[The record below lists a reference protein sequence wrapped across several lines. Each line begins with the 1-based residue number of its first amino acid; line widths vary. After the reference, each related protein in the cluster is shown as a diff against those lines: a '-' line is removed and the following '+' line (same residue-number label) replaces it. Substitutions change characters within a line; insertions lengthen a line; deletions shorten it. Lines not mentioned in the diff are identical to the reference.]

1 MVARFFIKKD
11 PLLQNVLNLDKKI
24 VLIMKY
30 AKFVFTFDSEEEVR
44 IISISLMPEIKQ
56 KIPKTNVKLSVFKN
70 KFFLEIEAKDTSSL
84 RAACN
89 SYLRWINTALN
100 VKKTV

>member
-1 MVARFFIKKD
+1 MRH
-11 PLLQNVLNLDKKI
+11 
-24 VLIMKY
+24 
-30 AKFVFTFDSEEEVR
+30 AKFVFVFDSDEEARVVAESLIPEV
-44 IISISLMPEIKQ
+44 KQ
-56 KIPKTNVKLSVFKN
+56 KIPKTNIEISVFKN
-70 KFFLEIEAKDTSSL
+70 KFFMEIEAKDTSSL

>member
-1 MVARFFIKKD
+1 MRH
-11 PLLQNVLNLDKKI
+11 
-24 VLIMKY
+24 
-30 AKFVFTFDSEEEVR
+30 AKFVFVFDSDEEARVVAESLIPEV
-44 IISISLMPEIKQ
+44 KQ
-56 KIPKTNVKLSVFKN
+56 KIPKTNIEISVFKN
-70 KFFLEIEAKDTSSL
+70 KFFMEIEAKDTSFL